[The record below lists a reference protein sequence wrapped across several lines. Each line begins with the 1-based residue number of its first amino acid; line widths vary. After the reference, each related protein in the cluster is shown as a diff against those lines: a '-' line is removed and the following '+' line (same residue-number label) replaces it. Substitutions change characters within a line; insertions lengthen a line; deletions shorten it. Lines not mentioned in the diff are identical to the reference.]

1 MAAISSVQRM
11 GWPVSAS
18 TLAAASRALRGWLP
32 ESAGRAAWVFGALGA
47 LAVFVAGVLAGF
59 FLVAMML
66 LLKVG
71 YQTSTATVAVL
82 ERSAQL
88 PHRLGSNQGN
98 PAWNSGL
105 SRRHPRR

>member
-59 FLVAMML
+59 FLVAIML

-71 YQTSTATVAVL
+71 YQTSTATLPLL
-82 ERSAQL
+82 ERSAPVPHPLAHTQAQPPPHSL
-88 PHRLGSNQGN
+88 PS
-98 PAWNSGL
+98 P
-105 SRRHPRR
+105 